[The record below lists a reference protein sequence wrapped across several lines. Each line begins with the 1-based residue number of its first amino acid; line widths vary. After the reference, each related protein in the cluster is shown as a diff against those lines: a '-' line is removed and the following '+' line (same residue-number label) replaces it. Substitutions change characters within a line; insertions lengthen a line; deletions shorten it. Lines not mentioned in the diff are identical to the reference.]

1 MACHTRRSAEV
12 GWLPG
17 LLSRPKE
24 VLTRG
29 RELEHEAM
37 KEKMDREKA
46 DKEENEQAEA
56 QKKVAEEEVAQ
67 SLQ

>member
-1 MACHTRRSAEV
+1 MACHTRKSAEV

-29 RELEHEAM
+29 RELKHEAM
-37 KEKMDREKA
+37 KEKIDREKA
-46 DKEENEQAEA
+46 DREENE
-56 QKKVAEEEVAQ
+56 
-67 SLQ
+67 